1 MSCAACKVSRYGCG
15 GQGCARAE
23 LAGPLCSGSPAALL
37 GDPHAI
43 KLAGLGLDVSMGDV
57 LPTVVWPSD
66 VEAKKRQIDP
76 SMQATN
82 QAVFSCT
89 ALDDG
94 SRMAWSKFFAA
105 WISFRAED
113 VPWFGAA
120 NKYDEALDYG
130 RQLGGWQD
138 QLRAKCTIPGPPPIA
153 PKELEES
160 TISAVKWGA
169 AAVIAVAVVYGVRT
183 VWK

>member
-1 MSCAACKVSRYGCG
+1 M
-15 GQGCARAE
+15 
-23 LAGPLCSGSPAALL
+23 

-43 KLAGLGLDVSMGDV
+43 KLAGLEARIGDV

-76 SMQATN
+76 SMQSTN
-82 QAVFSCT
+82 EAVRTC
-89 ALDDG
+89 AAVDDG
-94 SRMAWSKFFAA
+94 SRRAWGQFFAA
-105 WISFRAED
+105 WSSFRAES

-130 RQLGGWQD
+130 RQLAGWQE
-138 QLRAKCTIPGPPPIA
+138 QLRAKCTIPGPPPIS
-153 PKELEES
+153 PKELDES

-183 VWK
+183 VLK